1 MNNTQKYL
9 ELCKKELRRRGE
21 RDSDNNLAKWLN
33 VSRGAVHHWKTG
45 RNGIDILTGYRI
57 AKFLQID
64 SLVVVKE
71 LHDDGFKE
79 PELREFFTEALASR
93 DSNDAA

>member
-9 ELCKKELRRRGE
+9 ELCREELRRRGE

-33 VSRGAVHHWKTG
+33 ISRGAIQHWKNG
-45 RNGIDILTGYRI
+45 RNGMDILTGYRV
-57 AKFLQID
+57 AKFLKLD
-64 SLVVVKE
+64 SLTVVKE

-79 PELREFFTEALASR
+79 PELIEFFTEALESKGN
-93 DSNDAA
+93 SDAA

>member
-1 MNNTQKYL
+1 MNNTQKYISL
-9 ELCKKELRRRGE
+9 CREELKARGE

-33 VSRGAVHHWKTG
+33 VSRGAIGHWKNG

-57 AKFLQID
+57 AKFLKKD
-64 SLVVVKE
+64 PLLVVKE

-79 PELREFFTEALASR
+79 DELKDFFTEALESR
-93 DSNDAA
+93 SNNDAA